1 MPRGDNPKSRENLKK
16 AYGGKGGFDT
26 ETARKAKEK
35 SDEAK
40 ALYKSL
46 NEDLR
51 ERCTPERIE
60 KMNERIMAMAERGN
74 IKAYEL
80 VRDGLGEKPTDKMD
94 ISGAVPVVIKDDLEE

>member
-26 ETARKAKEK
+26 ETARKAKKK

-94 ISGAVPVVIKDDLEE
+94 ISGVVPVVIKDDLEE